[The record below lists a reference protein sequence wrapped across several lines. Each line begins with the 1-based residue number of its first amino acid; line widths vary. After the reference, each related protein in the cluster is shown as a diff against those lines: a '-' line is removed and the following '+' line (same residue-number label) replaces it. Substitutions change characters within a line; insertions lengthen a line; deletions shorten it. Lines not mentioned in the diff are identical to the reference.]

1 MAMKSGISR
10 NVPWSAGFN
19 PKCGRG
25 KAAHSRADKGMN
37 SDQRDYAFSE
47 IGADKRSACG
57 EAINAG
63 REIDLVK
70 R

>member
-1 MAMKSGISR
+1 M
-10 NVPWSAGFN
+10 
-19 PKCGRG
+19 
-25 KAAHSRADKGMN
+25 
-37 SDQRDYAFSE
+37 QFSE